1 MLLLMSTGK
10 TLPQVGPQ
18 RKKEKGVCWECRE
31 EGERGEGEEVGRE
44 MEREVEGRKE
54 KGKGKK
60 VNKIVGHFI
69 VTCIC

>member
-18 RKKEKGVCWECRE
+18 RKEKGMCWECRE

-44 MEREVEGRKE
+44 MEREGKGRKE
-54 KGKGKK
+54 EGKGEKL
-60 VNKIVGHFI
+60 IRSL
-69 VTCIC
+69 VTL